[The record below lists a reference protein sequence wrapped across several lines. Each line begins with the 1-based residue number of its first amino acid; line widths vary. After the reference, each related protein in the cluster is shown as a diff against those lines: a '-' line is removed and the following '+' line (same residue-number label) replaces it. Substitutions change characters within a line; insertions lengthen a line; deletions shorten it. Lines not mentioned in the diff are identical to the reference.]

1 MNENI
6 NSNIENIKTEE
17 KGKLLKINNI
27 FTQNI
32 KEEINIKNSENNNIN
47 IQNRKSIDKGKNL
60 GTFILGQKLGE
71 GTFGVVRLAT
81 HILTGEKVAVKIL
94 DKQKISKNSDK
105 KRLER
110 EIKILKIMHH
120 NNIVQLYNV
129 IETSQY
135 LYLVMENIDGKELF
149 DYIIHKRRL
158 SELEACKFYQQLISC
173 IEYLGKMK
181 ITHRDLKPEN
191 LLLDKKKNIKLVD
204 FGLSNI
210 YKNNELLTTPCG
222 SPSYAAP
229 EMLKGEKYNGLNVDI
244 WSSGIV
250 LYAMICGCLPF
261 EDTNNDALYSKIKK
275 GVFKTPEFL
284 SDNANDLL
292 HKILNIDPIKRY
304 NIEQIKAHP
313 WFNII
318 NPKIYMSE
326 GLLINT
332 YIMPIDEEII
342 DKMANEY
349 EYNSIEVR
357 INLLANK
364 HNHLTTTYYL
374 LLKKKINKGGKSI
387 GNMCSSEFK
396 KYIRNKENFISN
408 YHGNWKLLFKERA
421 GDRNKKEENKK
432 NDEKME
438 NNNNRERFII
448 IENINKN
455 DNDKL
460 KNDINFYKNINS
472 YLTNEKK
479 DKEKNNNKIFQ
490 ENNEF
495 PKQIK
500 EYNNYNNNNNNIKKT
515 INNETEKEPQKKKP
529 TIFEYLKKIKEIK
542 KKSNCKEENN
552 FSENTIQPK
561 EETPKKELTF
571 RNDSGP
577 QTERKTEN
585 IKNIKE
591 YENKIRDNRKKIVNT
606 KKDKDYQNQKNNIEY
621 NNYFDLKQ
629 YLNEKKKK
637 NNIRNILSDSN
648 KIHFD
653 TNTFNNIYYKEKDNN
668 NANELYNDNN
678 QIPKIEHESSSI
690 IKKSSK
696 NKQKKFIRHKYVE
709 SRYFNSHNSNIPKVE
724 EYLNNSFKNINNF
737 DDFLNQNNKNK
748 KGSNNLNEKDII
760 NKTINLN
767 YIQNKSP
774 ESSLD
779 KRKKYSK
786 LVNPKIKNIKN
797 KDKNNSSL
805 IMNDENIF
813 GEKKETIISHN
824 KIIDNYL
831 NSKSNKSR
839 NVDSNESFG
848 VNYGQKRKLRNGLF
862 NSKNIDKK
870 KFLNS
875 NIKLDKTYN
884 DIRNNRPS
892 LINKNKTKYLINN
905 QINRTYNNSHK
916 KQNHKEYIKNKVIE
930 NKIKLK
936 PNNNNIN
943 NANRIKI
950 NKNYNKDKK
959 IDLFHNTQKNIN
971 PKMRNNKKTN
981 ININKSKS
989 IENYKEKNIKQIF
1002 SKKVKINLNNN
1013 KISNINTNN
1022 CSKKIIID
1030 DYISNTQRYTKH
1042 NKKRRIIKNNEFNM
1056 HDDTLI
1062 KSYADINNNK
1072 YNNSTYNANDM
1083 HYSYLVNNNF
1093 LNNNNKEI
1101 NNQKNNK
1108 YFPFDLNNIILVEN
1122 KDNLKQ
1128 IINKELEFKKI
1139 KYSMKNNKY
1148 ICWKNDSKLTIEINN
1163 FEEINNCYVINI
1175 NTMKQKNTIFNISFC
1190 NQLLKSIINKTL

>member
-1 MNENI
+1 MNEN

-229 EMLKGEKYNGLNVDI
+229 EMLKGEKYNGLKVDI

-542 KKSNCKEENN
+542 KK
-552 FSENTIQPK
+552 
-561 EETPKKELTF
+561 
-571 RNDSGP
+571 
-577 QTERKTEN
+577 
-585 IKNIKE
+585 
-591 YENKIRDNRKKIVNT
+591 
-606 KKDKDYQNQKNNIEY
+606 
-621 NNYFDLKQ
+621 
-629 YLNEKKKK
+629 
-637 NNIRNILSDSN
+637 
-648 KIHFD
+648 
-653 TNTFNNIYYKEKDNN
+653 
-668 NANELYNDNN
+668 
-678 QIPKIEHESSSI
+678 
-690 IKKSSK
+690 
-696 NKQKKFIRHKYVE
+696 
-709 SRYFNSHNSNIPKVE
+709 
-724 EYLNNSFKNINNF
+724 
-737 DDFLNQNNKNK
+737 
-748 KGSNNLNEKDII
+748 
-760 NKTINLN
+760 
-767 YIQNKSP
+767 
-774 ESSLD
+774 
-779 KRKKYSK
+779 
-786 LVNPKIKNIKN
+786 
-797 KDKNNSSL
+797 
-805 IMNDENIF
+805 
-813 GEKKETIISHN
+813 
-824 KIIDNYL
+824 
-831 NSKSNKSR
+831 
-839 NVDSNESFG
+839 
-848 VNYGQKRKLRNGLF
+848 
-862 NSKNIDKK
+862 
-870 KFLNS
+870 
-875 NIKLDKTYN
+875 IKL
-884 DIRNNRPS
+884 
-892 LINKNKTKYLINN
+892 
-905 QINRTYNNSHK
+905 
-916 KQNHKEYIKNKVIE
+916 
-930 NKIKLK
+930 
-936 PNNNNIN
+936 
-943 NANRIKI
+943 
-950 NKNYNKDKK
+950 
-959 IDLFHNTQKNIN
+959 
-971 PKMRNNKKTN
+971 
-981 ININKSKS
+981 
-989 IENYKEKNIKQIF
+989 
-1002 SKKVKINLNNN
+1002 
-1013 KISNINTNN
+1013 
-1022 CSKKIIID
+1022 
-1030 DYISNTQRYTKH
+1030 
-1042 NKKRRIIKNNEFNM
+1042 
-1056 HDDTLI
+1056 
-1062 KSYADINNNK
+1062 
-1072 YNNSTYNANDM
+1072 
-1083 HYSYLVNNNF
+1083 
-1093 LNNNNKEI
+1093 
-1101 NNQKNNK
+1101 
-1108 YFPFDLNNIILVEN
+1108 
-1122 KDNLKQ
+1122 
-1128 IINKELEFKKI
+1128 
-1139 KYSMKNNKY
+1139 
-1148 ICWKNDSKLTIEINN
+1148 
-1163 FEEINNCYVINI
+1163 
-1175 NTMKQKNTIFNISFC
+1175 
-1190 NQLLKSIINKTL
+1190 